1 MKRGT
6 ALKKTLAIVITSVA
20 LLILMFSIIIMFM
33 GSRAIQKNE
42 PLYIFG
48 YSFTVVAPTG
58 SMLGDLPDS
67 LDNYDIAIIRKG
79 SYDEIEIGMVI
90 VFQAVYNTNEK
101 VLVIHRVVGLH
112 PDGGYE
118 TKGDNNG
125 SVDQKPVTE
134 DNFQGIYVSKITF
147 LRPLSE
153 LAANGKNIIFLVLI
167 VILATLLISEVM
179 NIIKQVSHAKKEE
192 LIEQSAAEIEAL
204 KAAEKER
211 IYQEI
216 LEEERQKK
224 MPKDE

>member
-1 MKRGT
+1 
-6 ALKKTLAIVITSVA
+6 
-20 LLILMFSIIIMFM
+20 
-33 GSRAIQKNE
+33 
-42 PLYIFG
+42 
-48 YSFTVVAPTG
+48 
-58 SMLGDLPDS
+58 

-90 VFQAVYNTNEK
+90 VFQAEYNANDK

-118 TKGDNNG
+118 TKGDNNP
-125 SVDQKPVTE
+125 SVDRDPVTE
-134 DNFQGIYVSKITF
+134 TNFQGIYVSKITF

-167 VILATLLISEVM
+167 IVLASLLISEVM
-179 NIIKQVSHAKKEE
+179 NIIKQINHAKKEE
-192 LIEQSAAEIEAL
+192 MIEQNNADIEAM
-204 KAAEKER
+204 KAAEKEK

-224 MPKDE
+224 LPKDE

>member
-1 MKRGT
+1 
-6 ALKKTLAIVITSVA
+6 
-20 LLILMFSIIIMFM
+20 
-33 GSRAIQKNE
+33 
-42 PLYIFG
+42 
-48 YSFTVVAPTG
+48 
-58 SMLGDLPDS
+58 
-67 LDNYDIAIIRKG
+67 
-79 SYDEIEIGMVI
+79 
-90 VFQAVYNTNEK
+90 
-101 VLVIHRVVGLH
+101 
-112 PDGGYE
+112 
-118 TKGDNNG
+118 
-125 SVDQKPVTE
+125 VDQKPVTE